1 MKTGIIVG
9 RFQVPTLTNGHKHL
23 IKNAALE
30 VDQLIIFIGDT
41 KDGKLT
47 PHDPL
52 PFEARVKSINQF
64 ISQVIDDPLDF
75 YERKLLS
82 LSKDENIKIFR
93 IVDVGNYPKWVENLD
108 SKIEALRLLEI
119 IPEDNEIFIIG
130 SRDSVAQK
138 YKDNGGKFDTIEIN
152 ELKDSNNISISG
164 TEYRKNLIERFS
176 PSWDMGERKFAIWLV
191 SKISE

>member
-9 RFQVPTLTNGHKHL
+9 RFQVPMLTDGHKYL
-23 IKNAALE
+23 IKNAAFE

-47 PHDPL
+47 SHDPL

-64 ISQVIDDPLDF
+64 INQAIDDPLDF

-164 TEYRKNLIERFS
+164 TEYRKNLIESFS
-176 PSWDMGERKFAIWLV
+176 PSWDMGEREFAIWLV
-191 SKISE
+191 NKISE

>member
-9 RFQVPTLTNGHKHL
+9 RFQVPTLTDGHRYL

-30 VDQLIIFIGDT
+30 VDQLIIFVGDT

-47 PHDPL
+47 SHDPL

-64 ISQVIDDPLDF
+64 ISQAIDDPLDL

-82 LSKDENIKIFR
+82 LDKNENIKIFR
-93 IVDVGNYPKWVENLD
+93 IVDVGNYPKWVEKLD

-119 IPEDNEIFIIG
+119 VPEDNDIFIIG
-130 SRDSVAQK
+130 SRDSIVQK
-138 YKDNGGKFDTIEIN
+138 YKDNGGKFNTIEIN
-152 ELKDSNNISISG
+152 ELKDSNNVSISG
-164 TEYRKNLIERFS
+164 TEYRKNLVESFS
-176 PSWDMGERKFAIWLV
+176 PSWDMNERRFATWLIN
-191 SKISE
+191 KMSE